1 MPLDADASAGVGVE
15 AVLGP
20 TNTGKTHYAVERMLS
35 HKAGIIG
42 FPLRLLA
49 REVYDRVASMR
60 GKGAVALL
68 TGEEKITPPGAQY
81 YLCTVEAMPLD
92 WGADFVAV
100 DEIQLCA
107 DADRGYVFTDRLL
120 RARGRKE
127 TLFLGADTMRGRI
140 EALLPK
146 AKITTRPRLSTL
158 SYSGSKK
165 ISRLPARSA
174 VVAFSVDQVY
184 AIAELLRRQK
194 GGAAVVMGA
203 LSPRTRN
210 AQVDIYQNGDVEH
223 LVATDAIGMGLNL
236 DLRHVAFA
244 GLGKF
249 DGRRSRMLTP
259 SEIAQ
264 IAGRAGRHTSDGTFG
279 VTGDAEPLSDELA
292 LNIMENRFEPVRA
305 LEWRNASLDF
315 GTVPAL
321 MASLDMQAPA
331 HGLRRARDADDLVA
345 LRTLW
350 RDPDVQDKT
359 NGGSAVRR
367 LWDCCQIP
375 DFRKVSASEHAAL
388 VSKIYHFLISADGA
402 IPADWIAKEV
412 KRLDR
417 IDGDIDQLSRRL
429 AYMRTWTYV
438 SNRGGWLEDAAHWR
452 GVTRALEDRLSDAL
466 HQRLTQRFVDRRTSV
481 LMRRLKQKEKLVA
494 EVSETGEVTAEGE
507 HLGKIDGFR
516 FTPDPSASPDEQK
529 RLRSASMGALQ
540 GWFAHRADKF
550 YNAPDTEIDVTEQGG
565 LMWGDL
571 AVGRLEAG
579 ADALSP
585 KVRAFVDDMLE
596 PPVVEKIERRLG
608 HWITRRVAA
617 LFEPLI
623 ALRDDEA
630 LTGLARGVGF
640 QIVEG
645 LGVLERRM
653 VADDVK
659 ALDQD
664 ARTLLRK
671 HGVRFGQHSIF
682 MPALLKPAP
691 TRLRLVLWGLAKKL
705 DEIPGA
711 PPPGHVTVPVVG
723 GEPDGFWLCAGY
735 RAAGSRAI
743 RIDMLERLA
752 DLLREQ
758 DSRGGFEATPDMLSI
773 TGLTLE
779 QFADLMGGLNYKAE
793 KGERPKAAKPDAPA
807 EEAKAP
813 EAEGE
818 TPAGETAA
826 SEAAAE
832 APAVEEAP
840 AETAAEEPADEA
852 APAQEPADEAAPAE
866 TPNEVAEPAAESAD
880 AGSQTEPEAPEVEV
894 FYTFTYQRRQQNNRR
909 SGQPRGDRKEG
920 GQRRDGFKKGGK
932 RPPKGKGKRDER
944 DNKPRQFS
952 AAPKPSKGPDPDSP
966 FAALAKLKDQ
976 S

>member
-1 MPLDADASAGVGVE
+1 MPFDADASAGVGVE

-165 ISRLPARSA
+165 ISRLPTRSA

-210 AQVDIYQNGDVEH
+210 AQVEIYQNGDVEH

-249 DGRRSRMLTP
+249 DGRRTRMLTP

-264 IAGRAGRHTSDGTFG
+264 IAGRAGRHTADGTFG

-305 LEWRNASLDF
+305 LEWRNANLDF

-321 MASLDMQAPA
+321 MASLDMQAPG

-350 RDPDVQDKT
+350 RDPELQDKT
-359 NGGSAVRR
+359 HGGAAVRR

-388 VSKIYHFLISADGA
+388 ISKIYHFLISADGA

-507 HLGKIDGFR
+507 HLGRIDGFR

-585 KVRAFVDDMLE
+585 KVRAFVDDALE

-640 QIVEG
+640 QLVEG
-645 LGVLERRM
+645 LGVLERRK

-711 PPPGHVTVPVVG
+711 PPAGHVTVPVMG

-793 KGERPKAAKPDAPA
+793 KGERPKAAKPEAQ
-807 EEAKAP
+807 EAKTP
-813 EAEGE
+813 EAGDGPPANEAVESE
-818 TPAGETAA
+818 TPAAEQT
-826 SEAAAE
+826 SEAAVAE
-832 APAVEEAP
+832 DPPVEPDTPVAEEPQTGAMEQTTEGAE
-840 AETAAEEPADEA
+840 AETATDP
-852 APAQEPADEAAPAE
+852 E
-866 TPNEVAEPAAESAD
+866 T
-880 AGSQTEPEAPEVEV
+880 PEVEV
-894 FYTFTYQRRQQNNRR
+894 FYTFTYARRQQNQRR
-909 SGQPRGDRKEG
+909 SGPPRGDRKDG
-920 GQRRDGFKKGGK
+920 GERKGGFKKGGK
-932 RPPKGKGKRDER
+932 RPPKGKRDDR
-944 DNKPRQFS
+944 DDKPRQFS

-966 FAALAKLKDQ
+966 FAALAKLKDK

>member
-1 MPLDADASAGVGVE
+1 MLDSDIALGAGVE

-20 TNTGKTHYAVERMLS
+20 TNTGKTHYAIDRMLS
-35 HKAGIIG
+35 HKGGIIG

-49 REVYDRVASMR
+49 REVYDRVVEKR

-81 YLCTVEAMPLD
+81 YMCTVEAMPLD
-92 WGADFVAV
+92 WGADFIAV

-107 DADRGYVFTDRLL
+107 DPDRGYVFTDRLL

-158 SYSGSKK
+158 SYAGSKK
-165 ISRLPARSA
+165 LSRLPTRSA
-174 VVAFSVDQVY
+174 VVAFSTDQVY

-210 AQVDIYQNGDVEH
+210 AQVALYQNGDVEH

-259 SEIAQ
+259 AEIAQ
-264 IAGRAGRHTSDGTFG
+264 IAGRAGRHTADGSFG
-279 VTGDAEPLSDELA
+279 VTGDAAPLSDEMA
-292 LNIMENRFEPVRA
+292 LNVCENRFEPIRA
-305 LEWRNASLDF
+305 LEWRSASLDF

-321 MASLDMQAPA
+321 MASLEVQAPRS
-331 HGLRRARDADDLVA
+331 GLRRARDADDLIA

-350 RDPDVQDKT
+350 RDMEIQDQT
-359 NGGSAVRR
+359 TGGSAVRR

-375 DFRKVSASEHAAL
+375 DFRKTSQADHAAL
-388 VSKIYHFLISADGA
+388 IRRIYHFLISSEGS
-402 IPADWIAKEV
+402 IPADWIAKEIA
-412 KRLDR
+412 RLDR
-417 IDGDIDQLSRRL
+417 IEGDIDQLSRRL
-429 AYMRTWTYV
+429 AYVRTWTYI

-452 GVTRALEDRLSDAL
+452 GRTRELEDRLSDAL
-466 HQRLTQRFVDRRTSV
+466 HQCLTQRFVDRRTSV

-494 EVSETGEVTAEGE
+494 EVSDTGEVTAEGE
-507 HLGKIDGFR
+507 HLGRIDGFR
-516 FTPDPSASPDEQK
+516 FIADPTAGADEQK

-571 AVGRLEAG
+571 AVGRLEQG
-579 ADALSP
+579 PDALSP
-585 KVRAFVDDMLE
+585 TVRAFVDDQLE
-596 PPVVEKIERRLG
+596 PPVVEKVERRLG
-608 HWITRRVAA
+608 HWITRRIAA

-623 ALRDDEA
+623 ALRDDAA
-630 LTGLARGVGF
+630 LTGMARGVGF

-645 LGVLERRM
+645 LGVLERRPI
-653 VADDVK
+653 ADDIK

-682 MPALLKPAP
+682 MPLLLKPAP
-691 TRLRLVLWGLAKKL
+691 TRLRLVLWGLAAKL
-705 DEIPGA
+705 DEIPAA
-711 PPPGHVTVPVVG
+711 PPPGHVTVPAVG
-723 GEPDGFWLCAGY
+723 DEPDGFWLRAGY

-743 RIDMLERLA
+743 RIDMLERLS
-752 DLLREQ
+752 DMLRDQ
-758 DSRGGFEATPDMLSI
+758 DSRGGFEATADMLSI

-779 QFADLMGGLNYKAE
+779 QFAYLMGGLGYKAE
-793 KGERPKAAKPDAPA
+793 KGERPKADR
-807 EEAKAP
+807 
-813 EAEGE
+813 
-818 TPAGETAA
+818 TA
-826 SEAAAE
+826 
-832 APAVEEAP
+832 
-840 AETAAEEPADEA
+840 
-852 APAQEPADEAAPAE
+852 AAPAE
-866 TPNEVAEPAAESAD
+866 TPAAEKSEDAPAAEAVDEGQSQDALANATDEAKPVEAKPVEASAADDAPAAD
-880 AGSQTEPEAPEVEV
+880 AVTPLAGEAEVEV
-894 FYTFTYQRRQQNNRR
+894 FYTFTYARRPQNQRR
-909 SGQPRGDRKEG
+909 SGPPRSDNAGDDRRG
-920 GQRRDGFKKGGK
+920 GPPKKHGK
-932 RPPKGKGKRDER
+932 RPPKGKGKGKWDDR
-944 DNKPRQFS
+944 NKQLRKFS
-952 AAPKPSKGPDPDSP
+952 AAPKPEKGPDPDSP
-966 FAALAKLKDQ
+966 FAVLGRLKDG